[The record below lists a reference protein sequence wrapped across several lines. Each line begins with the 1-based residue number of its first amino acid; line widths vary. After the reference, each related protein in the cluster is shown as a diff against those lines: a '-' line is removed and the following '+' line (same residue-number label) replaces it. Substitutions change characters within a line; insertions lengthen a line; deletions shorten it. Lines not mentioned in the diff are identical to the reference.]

1 MIRKKWWM
9 SRARPLAVAALL
21 SFAATAAAQEYRW
34 TMATSWPSALNFH
47 VLAEEFAD
55 YVERASGGRM
65 VIDVQPSG
73 AIVGALEVLDAADS
87 GIVEMAHSWSGY
99 WLGRHPAAPFFASI
113 PMSLEAGMYKAW
125 FFDYGGLELWNRLYQ
140 DEMGLNVLVRPAGI
154 YHPETFAWANREIR
168 TIEDFRGLRFRT
180 VGWWADILRD
190 AGVAVVSLPA
200 AELYPSLERGVID
213 AVEFSTPWADRLL
226 SFYEV
231 TDYFTGPGMH
241 QPAIVTE
248 LIINRSAFEALP
260 DDLQAIIE
268 IAADAIAMRAW
279 ARDIVMSIEAI
290 KYYEEQGQVRV
301 TVDPETQ
308 HEFRQMTWAY
318 LDGLATQNEFFA
330 EVWDSVQEFY
340 HLFIDYENFMVPVRP
355 Q

>member
-1 MIRKKWWM
+1 MTRDRLM
-9 SRARPLAVAALL
+9 RT
-21 SFAATAAAQEYRW
+21 FAATLIAGLLSLGVAQEYRW
-34 TMATSWPSALNFH
+34 TMATSWPAALNFH
-47 VLAEEFAD
+47 ILAEEFAE

-73 AIVGALEVLDAADS
+73 AVVGPFEVLDAADS

-113 PMSLEAGMYKAW
+113 PMSLEAPMYMAW
-125 FFDYGGLELWNRLYQ
+125 FFDYGGIELWNRLYQ
-140 DEMGLNVLVRPAGI
+140 DEMGLNVLVRPVGV

-168 TIEDFRGLRFRT
+168 TVEDFRGLRFRT
-180 VGWWADILRD
+180 VGWWADILRE

-213 AVEFSTPWADRLL
+213 ATEFSTPWADRLL

-231 TDYFTGPGMH
+231 TQYFTGPGMH

-248 LIINRSAFEALP
+248 LIINRTAFESLP
-260 DDLQAIIE
+260 ADLQAIIE
-268 IAADAIAMRAW
+268 VAADAITIRAW
-279 ARDIVMSIEAI
+279 SRDIVNSMEAI
-290 KYYEEQGQVRV
+290 RYYEEQGQIRV
-301 TVDPETQ
+301 TVDEETQ
-308 HEFRQMTWAY
+308 HAFREMTHSY
-318 LDGLATQNEFFA
+318 LDGLAAGNAFFA

-340 HLFIDYENFMVPVRP
+340 DRYIDYENFMVPVRP
-355 Q
+355 PQTRD